1 MPSVRQPVISARCP
15 QAATAY
21 YRHPLLHTNRAR
33 QQWDAAAGYYS
44 ASDFNFAAVLGNAVP
59 LTHGTYNAAVAAR
72 DTKTNG
78 INTLTF
84 PQRSLRPRP

>member
-15 QAATAY
+15 QGAAAY
-21 YRHPLLHTNRAR
+21 YRHLPLHTNRAQ

-59 LTHGTYNAAVAAR
+59 LTHGTYDAAVAAG
-72 DTKTNG
+72 DTG
-78 INTLTF
+78 ADCINTLTF
-84 PQRSLRPRP
+84 PRRSLRPRP